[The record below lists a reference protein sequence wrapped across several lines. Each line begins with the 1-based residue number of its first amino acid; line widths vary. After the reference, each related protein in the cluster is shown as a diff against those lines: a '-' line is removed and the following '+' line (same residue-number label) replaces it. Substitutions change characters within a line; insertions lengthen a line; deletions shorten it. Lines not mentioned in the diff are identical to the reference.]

1 MNGSSTRR
9 PLVVGNWKMHK
20 TVHEA
25 RTFVHELRRQAT
37 PESVEVVVAPPF
49 TSLFAVREEVA
60 GSRIAIGA
68 QTMHEN
74 DHGAHTGD
82 ISATMLTDLGV
93 TYVIL
98 GHSERRE
105 SCGETDIGV
114 NRKVRSAIQHGITPI
129 VAVGETA
136 QEHDA
141 GAAVDRVTSQVR
153 LAFEGVAEA
162 EIARCVVAYEPIW
175 AIGTGKS
182 DTPDSANAVMGAIR
196 GAVRGLQSARILY
209 GGSMK
214 PDNAAAL
221 LAETNI
227 DGGLVGGASLSAGT
241 FVAIIRAAAARVLV

>member
-9 PLVVGNWKMHK
+9 PLVIGNWKMHK

-25 RTFVHELRRQAT
+25 RTFVQELRRQSK
-37 PESVEVVVAPPF
+37 PESVEIVIAPPF
-49 TSLFAVREEVA
+49 TALFAVREEAA
-60 GSRIAIGA
+60 GARVAIGA

-82 ISATMLTDLGV
+82 ISAAMLADLGV

-98 GHSERRE
+98 GHSERRQ

-114 NRKVRSAIQHGITPI
+114 NRKVRSALAHGLTPV
-129 VAVGETA
+129 VAVGESED
-136 QEHDA
+136 EHRA
-141 GAAVDRVTSQVR
+141 GAAIDRVTSQVR
-153 LAFEGVAEA
+153 LAFESVSET

-175 AIGTGKS
+175 AIGTGQS
-182 DTPDSANAVMGAIR
+182 DTPESANEVMGAIR
-196 GAVRGLQSARILY
+196 SAVRGLQSARILY

-221 LAETNI
+221 LAQPNI
-227 DGGLVGGASLSAGT
+227 DGGLIGGASLSPGT
-241 FVAIIRAAAARVLV
+241 FVAIVRAAAARVLV